1 MNSLLD
7 KLGEVQAETLSD
19 TLVNV
24 MAQLLVAAV
33 PGKPRRSKSPRH

>member
-33 PGKPRRSKSPRH
+33 PSKPRRGESPRH